1 MIDISSW
8 LQNGTLFSLNSSEI
22 LVSYGAVTRSNKPII
37 GGYYAPDFY
46 LKSNEPWFKFEENH
60 TLNKQGF
67 LSEIRSSS
75 TGNEVLDFNTFTHI
89 QQGISKGS
97 LNKLVPVVFEVSDIS
112 PSSGQ
117 LLNFIC
123 ELLKVN
129 TSQYIYGLW
138 QNGEGLLGLTPEVL
152 FNKKGSLLNSMALAG
167 TDKVSSGD
175 GSLLNNPKEMNEHS
189 FVIEEL
195 KNQFKELGSVEQS
208 RTYEWEINEI
218 KHLRTDI
225 SVSLTTDCNPE
236 AIVKS
241 LHPTPALGIHPKEYN
256 WHNIKN
262 FETSVQRLRYGA
274 PFGVSMTGGE
284 FKSLVA
290 IRNIQWDKNK
300 SYIGSGCGI
309 VKESEINKE
318 WAELTL
324 KRNSVK
330 KYLGLIN

>member
-60 TLNKQGF
+60 TLNKQDF
-67 LSEIRSSS
+67 LSQISKSS
-75 TGNEVLDFNTFTHI
+75 TNIQTIDFSWQMPSKEEFTKNFNHI
-89 QQGISKGS
+89 QQEISKGS

-123 ELLKVN
+123 ELLKAN

-208 RTYEWEINEI
+208 RT
-218 KHLRTDI
+218 
-225 SVSLTTDCNPE
+225 
-236 AIVKS
+236 
-241 LHPTPALGIHPKEYN
+241 
-256 WHNIKN
+256 
-262 FETSVQRLRYGA
+262 
-274 PFGVSMTGGE
+274 
-284 FKSLVA
+284 
-290 IRNIQWDKNK
+290 
-300 SYIGSGCGI
+300 
-309 VKESEINKE
+309 
-318 WAELTL
+318 
-324 KRNSVK
+324 
-330 KYLGLIN
+330 